1 MEHNTNDERRAV
13 MTTLTAPRRGAR
25 RRAHFMSTEDSPR
38 RGRRRR
44 HHRELHGFGPGG
56 PFGGHKARRGDIRA
70 AILALLA
77 ESPMHGYQIIQELS
91 DRTEGVWRPSPG
103 SVYPTLQQLEDEEL
117 IAPTES
123 ETGKRVFA
131 LTDTGREAAAANPTP
146 WQTVAGE
153 ADDALVNLRD
163 LAMQVMAATRQ
174 VATAGSSAQLE
185 SAQSILRDARK
196 ALYRLLA
203 DD

>member
-1 MEHNTNDERRAV
+1 
-13 MTTLTAPRRGAR
+13 MTTLTAHTRGIK
-25 RRAHFMSTEDSPR
+25 RRARFMSTEDSPR

-44 HHRELHGFGPGG
+44 HPRELHGFGPSG

-77 ESPMHGYQIIQELS
+77 EAPMHGYQIIQELS

-103 SVYPTLQQLEDEEL
+103 SVYPTLQQLEDEDL
-117 IAPTES
+117 IKPTES

-146 WQTVAGE
+146 WRTVAGQ
-153 ADDALVNLRD
+153 ADDALVNLRE

-174 VATAGSSAQLE
+174 VATAGSAAQLE
-185 SAQSILRDARK
+185 AAQSILRDSRK

>member
-1 MEHNTNDERRAV
+1 
-13 MTTLTAPRRGAR
+13 MTAFTVPAHGMHAH
-25 RRAHFMSTEDSPR
+25 AHFMGLEGGPR
-38 RGRRRR
+38 RGRRRGG
-44 HHRELHGFGPGG
+44 HRVMLGFGPGG
-56 PFGGHKARRGDIRA
+56 PPFGGRKARRGDIRA

-77 ESPMHGYQIIQELS
+77 EEPMHGYQMIQELS
-91 DRTEGVWRPSPG
+91 ERTDGVWRPSPG

-131 LTDTGREAAAANPTP
+131 LTDAGREAAAANTAP
-146 WQTVAGE
+146 WEAVAQE
-153 ADDALVNLRD
+153 ADDAVVNLWE
-163 LAMQVMAATRQ
+163 LARQTMEATKQVSTTGSAAQ
-174 VATAGSSAQLE
+174 IEGAQT
-185 SAQSILRDARK
+185 ILRDARK

>member
-1 MEHNTNDERRAV
+1 
-13 MTTLTAPRRGAR
+13 MTSITAPARGLR
-25 RRAHFMSTEDSPR
+25 RRAHFMSIEDGPR
-38 RGRRRR
+38 RGRGRR
-44 HHRELHGFGPGG
+44 HHRAMSGFGPGG

-77 ESPMHGYQIIQELS
+77 EAPMHGYQIIQELS
-91 DRTEGVWRPSPG
+91 ERTDGVWRPSPG

-117 IAPTES
+117 ISPTES

-131 LTDTGREAAAANPTP
+131 LTDAGREAAATNPAP
-146 WQTVAGE
+146 WEAVAGE
-153 ADDALVNLRD
+153 ADDALVNLRE

-174 VATAGSSAQLE
+174 VASAGSAAQLE
-185 SAQSILRDARK
+185 AAQTILRDARK